1 MLYDIIGEPSQ
12 FLLFRFA
19 FCSVWSSPIWCWKIG
34 EEEMLSN
41 KGKSPAKEGQ
51 LGMIEGECGAS
62 TAMMPCLSAPSR
74 GRRSIRMALIEED
87 KGEGDDFDHHF

>member
-62 TAMMPCLSAPSR
+62 TAMMPCLSAAPSR
-74 GRRSIRMALIEED
+74 GRRSIRMALKEED
-87 KGEGDDFDHHF
+87 EDDDFDHHF

>member
-1 MLYDIIGEPSQ
+1 M
-12 FLLFRFA
+12 
-19 FCSVWSSPIWCWKIG
+19 
-34 EEEMLSN
+34 SN
-41 KGKSPAKEGQ
+41 KGKSPAKEEQ

-74 GRRSIRMALIEED
+74 GRRSIRMALKEED

>member
-1 MLYDIIGEPSQ
+1 MVYDIIGEPSQ

-62 TAMMPCLSAPSR
+62 TAMMPCLSAPREGGR
-74 GRRSIRMALIEED
+74 GGGGL
-87 KGEGDDFDHHF
+87 

>member
-62 TAMMPCLSAPSR
+62 TAMMPCLSARER
-74 GRRSIRMALIEED
+74 GREEEHQD
-87 KGEGDDFDHHF
+87 GFERGGRGRGH